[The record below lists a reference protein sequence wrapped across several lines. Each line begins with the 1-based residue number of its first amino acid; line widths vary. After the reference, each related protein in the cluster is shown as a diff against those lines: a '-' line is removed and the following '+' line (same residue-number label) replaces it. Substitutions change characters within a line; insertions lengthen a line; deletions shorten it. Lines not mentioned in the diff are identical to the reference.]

1 MIGAKDSTIFKAATE
16 LKDEIGWLSDLIQQ
30 VIEKVSPICMPPETG
45 EVVADEVPEGS
56 KISETAKFLLNQT
69 KELNKLRSKL
79 AAVSNRIEL

>member
-1 MIGAKDSTIFKAATE
+1 MIGTKNSTIFKAATE

-30 VIEKVSPICMPPETG
+30 VIEKVSPICLLQDTVE
-45 EVVADEVPEGS
+45 EVKDVSVEA
-56 KISETAKFLLNQT
+56 KTSEATQFLLNQT

>member
-30 VIEKVSPICMPPETG
+30 VIEKVSPVCMPPEVG
-45 EVVADEVPEGS
+45 EVVAEVPEGT
-56 KISETAKFLLNQT
+56 KISETAQFLLNQT

-79 AAVSNRIEL
+79 AAVSTRIEL